1 LIEASYIEISTF
13 LSDCAVQALP
23 LEGTHAVVTGAGRG
37 IGAAIAAALDE
48 AGARVALLGRD
59 IGRLAAQVANR
70 GREAIAVPVDV
81 ADERSVASAFAT
93 LRERFPRIDILVNNA
108 GLAESAPFAKTDRAL
123 WDRMLGVNLTGTY
136 LCSREVLPAM
146 SKQPFGRIVNIA
158 STAGL
163 VGYAYVSAYCAAKH
177 GVVGLT
183 RALALELA
191 KTPVTVNA
199 VCPGYTDTDIVRDA
213 VANIIVKAGKSEA
226 DARAALTA
234 RNPQGRMI
242 RPEEVASTVLWLC
255 SAGAASVTGQAIA
268 VAGGEIQ

>member
-1 LIEASYIEISTF
+1 
-13 LSDCAVQALP
+13 VPPLP
-23 LEGTHAVVTGAGRG
+23 AEGRHAVVTGAGRG
-37 IGAAIAAALDE
+37 IGAAIAAALHA
-48 AGARVALLGRD
+48 AGAKVALLGRD
-59 IGRLAAQVANR
+59 PARLAAQAAKLGPETV
-70 GREAIAVPVDV
+70 AVPVDV
-81 ADERSVASAFAT
+81 ADEESVAHAFAT
-93 LRERFPRIDILVNNA
+93 VRSRFPGIDILVNNA

-136 LCSREVLPAM
+136 LCSRQAAPAM
-146 SKQPFGRIVNIA
+146 AKQPYGRIVNVA

-163 VGYAYVSAYCAAKH
+163 VGYAYVTAYCAAKH

-199 VCPGYTDTDIVRDA
+199 VCPGYTETDIVRDA
-213 VANIIVKAGKSEA
+213 VANIVAKTGKSEA

-242 RPEEVASTVLWLC
+242 RPDEVASTVLWLC
-255 SAGAASVTGQAIA
+255 SEGAASITGQAIA